1 MKPQQFHHTA
11 LALVALMVTLLV
23 AGFQEWRAYGQ
34 LHAEHLNIERMHALA
49 SRLSGAV
56 QQSQQGAV
64 QTGAEQWRRSFAEL
78 GGLIDVTFS
87 SDSVDVSPEEIKQLL
102 DGISALHVALMTPP
116 EREVSETL
124 KARREALL
132 IERLLVQTQYLSE
145 LLNLSI
151 QQLDQRREGV
161 MTRHV
166 ALLVFGLGLML
177 LLLLHLVWALRRS
190 PLPTGPERLSAAA
203 RDELRGQLLAERERG
218 DALEQSLLQS
228 RHYLYFMGHEVR
240 NPLHA
245 ITGLVQLILELKP
258 GGQVQTLLGELQ
270 STSTDALNLVNQM
283 LDLARLQADRMP
295 LNNSDWSIE
304 SLLDHLSA
312 PVHGLLAKSKCTVLF
327 EVMPETPVTWSGD
340 EVRIRQVLLNLIGNA
355 IKFTPEGHVLV
366 KVSGHDGAKGEVGLL
381 SFEIQDTGTGIDTDT
396 MDRLF
401 GQFQQARAGHAQQ
414 HVGSGLGLNLV
425 HGLVK
430 LMGGQVLVNSTPGIG
445 TCVTVDLP
453 LRVAHG
459 NASEL
464 QTASQPVPLVFV
476 LSNDEYVLQ
485 SIQHTVRWMGMTVHG
500 LRELLDLQAALK
512 WATSTES
519 RPVVVLVFEGAQ
531 GGAQGV
537 NREAAESVAALWP
550 KVPFL
555 FLRQPADWGQVSEGD
570 CAQSLSLPLSP
581 ADLRMALHRPSPAHC
596 SVPVGTQ
603 G

>member
-445 TCVTVDLP
+445 TCITVDLP
-453 LRVAHG
+453 LCVVGAHQPPMVAQ
-459 NASEL
+459 SPML
-464 QTASQPVPLVFV
+464 LLV
-476 LSNDEYVLQ
+476 LSTDEYLIQ
-485 SIQHTVRWMGMTVHG
+485 SIQHTARWMGMAVQG
-500 LRELLDLQAALK
+500 LREPGDLREALQ
-512 WATSTES
+512 WATTVQS
-519 RPVVVLVFEGAQ
+519 RSVAVLVHEDVRMAAEPVLAQWPQVSCYWLIQPAQWAQMEGADHTRYF
-531 GGAQGV
+531 
-537 NREAAESVAALWP
+537 N
-550 KVPFL
+550 
-555 FLRQPADWGQVSEGD
+555 
-570 CAQSLSLPLSP
+570 LPLSP
-581 ADLRMALHRPSPAHC
+581 ADLRLKLQHLTKDGQPTLVSA
-596 SVPVGTQ
+596 Q

>member
-1 MKPQQFHHTA
+1 M
-11 LALVALMVTLLV
+11 LLG
-23 AGFQEWRAYGQ
+23 AG
-34 LHAEHLNIERMHALA
+34 
-49 SRLSGAV
+49 
-56 QQSQQGAV
+56 
-64 QTGAEQWRRSFAEL
+64 L
-78 GGLIDVTFS
+78 GF
-87 SDSVDVSPEEIKQLL
+87 
-102 DGISALHVALMTPP
+102 M
-116 EREVSETL
+116 
-124 KARREALL
+124 LL
-132 IERLLVQTQYLSE
+132 ILLYSAWADRRAPAHGLS
-145 LLNLSI
+145 
-151 QQLDQRREGV
+151 QRV
-161 MTRHV
+161 
-166 ALLVFGLGLML
+166 
-177 LLLLHLVWALRRS
+177 S
-190 PLPTGPERLSAAA
+190 SAVL
-203 RDELRGQLLAERERG
+203 DELRGQLLAEKERVEVLG
-218 DALEQSLLQS
+218 QALQQS
-228 RHYLYFMGHEVR
+228 RHYLHFMGHEVR

-258 GGQVQTLLGELQ
+258 GGRVQNLMGELQ
-270 STSTDALNLVNQM
+270 STSSDALNLVNQM

-295 LNNSDWSIE
+295 LNHSDWSVE
-304 SLLDHLSA
+304 DLLGRLAA
-312 PVHGLLAKSKCTVLF
+312 PVHGLLAKSNCKVLF
-327 EVMPETPVTWSGD
+327 EVVPETPVAWSGD
-340 EVRIRQVLLNLIGNA
+340 EGRIRQVLLNLISNA

-401 GQFQQARAGHAQQ
+401 GQFQQARGGHAQQ

-512 WATSTES
+512 WATSSES

-537 NREAAESVAALWP
+537 NREAAESVAVQWP